1 MADYTVSISQNEYTA
16 AQLEQLHTQMNARAL
31 RRRRIRQ
38 TVLVALNIVM
48 ALFMLFPLLY
58 AVSVSIMPS
67 SELFTMDMNLIP
79 QNPTF
84 ENYVRALTQVP
95 LGRFI
100 LNSFLVAGTITIGQI
115 ITCSLAA
122 FAFAFLNFKGK
133 NVLFMLVMAT
143 MMVPGEATIIS
154 NYLTVS
160 SLGILDTY
168 IVLILPYLTSAMG
181 ISCSA
186 SFTCPSPCRCMSR
199 QSWTDAATCGLWSR
213 F

>member
-1 MADYTVSISQNEYTA
+1 MADYTVSVSRDEYTA

-122 FAFAFLNFKGK
+122 FAFAFLNFK
-133 NVLFMLVMAT
+133 
-143 MMVPGEATIIS
+143 
-154 NYLTVS
+154 
-160 SLGILDTY
+160 
-168 IVLILPYLTSAMG
+168 TS
-181 ISCSA
+181 CL
-186 SFTCPSPCRCMSR
+186 C
-199 QSWTDAATCGLWSR
+199 W
-213 F
+213 